1 MPITVNEG
9 GVIHELE
16 TITVNVGGTLH
27 ELDTIHANNG
37 GVLHEIYSGWKPP
50 LLTWSVDTTKDK
62 VTKINSVS
70 NNGYTVTYTGAESD
84 FGTYGKGAQS
94 NYITLPEGSKIN
106 VSFSNAKTDFD
117 KSYYNPVIEQNG
129 KIVFIGS
136 NGSDY
141 IVPTAGDYRIALKV
155 YGNNSDGSVIGSCT
169 VTAEIKISK

>member
-70 NNGYTVTYTGAESD
+70 NNGYTVTYT
-84 FGTYGKGAQS
+84 
-94 NYITLPEGSKIN
+94 
-106 VSFSNAKTDFD
+106 
-117 KSYYNPVIEQNG
+117 
-129 KIVFIGS
+129 
-136 NGSDY
+136 
-141 IVPTAGDYRIALKV
+141 
-155 YGNNSDGSVIGSCT
+155 
-169 VTAEIKISK
+169 